1 VRDNGLPAQEWTHV
15 ADLDPRVAD
24 AALAALKDA
33 GVAAYAVPHPG
44 DAGPYL
50 DVQLPNR
57 PTDRLYVEAGARERA
72 AAVLAALERNAA
84 QDASDDAAHAR
95 SAADVDATFAD
106 IVARFE
112 LSTAVEEPL
121 SADEDRTGD
130 LIDPSEPFPS
140 GGGRVIRGAVGWDD
154 LLGDARTA
162 SGRTPAE
169 PEDEEEEEGY
179 VPPPPASIPRGTP
192 LRRFAWAGVLG
203 APVVVALCVLFS
215 YGLDGWTG
223 LFVVAAFIGGLVT
236 LVVTLEDRPL
246 DDDGPDN
253 GAVV

>member
-24 AALAALKDA
+24 AALAALRTA

-44 DAGPYL
+44 HAGPYL
-50 DVQLPNR
+50 DVQLPDR

-72 AAVLAALERNAA
+72 AAVLAELERG
-84 QDASDDAAHAR
+84 DAGRLSREPESGR

-106 IVARFE
+106 IVSRFG
-112 LSTAVEEPL
+112 LTTAAEEPF
-121 SADEDRTGD
+121 SPDETKDDG
-130 LIDPSEPFPS
+130 PS
-140 GGGRVIRGAVGWDD
+140 GAANPSPSGSGRLIRGAVGWDD
-154 LLGDARTA
+154 LLGDARLP
-162 SGRTPAE
+162 SGKTPGE
-169 PEDEEEEEGY
+169 PEEEEDGY
-179 VPPPPASIPRGTP
+179 VPPPPPTIPRGTP
-192 LRRFAWAGVLG
+192 LRRIAWAGVLG
-203 APVVVALCVLFS
+203 APVVVTLCVLFS
-215 YGLDGWTG
+215 YGLEGWAG
-223 LFVVAAFIGGLVT
+223 LLVVGAFVGGLVT

>member
-1 VRDNGLPAQEWTHV
+1 VRDNGLPAQQWTHV

-24 AALAALKDA
+24 AALDALKDA

-72 AAVLAALERNAA
+72 AAVLADLERNAA
-84 QDASDDAAHAR
+84 EGLPGDTSQGR

-112 LSTAVEEPL
+112 LSTAAEEPL
-121 SADEDRTGD
+121 SPEAADSV
-130 LIDPSEPFPS
+130 DPTHPNESFPS

-154 LLGDARTA
+154 LLGDARTP
-162 SGRTPAE
+162 SGPTPVE
-169 PEDEEEEEGY
+169 PEDEEEGY
-179 VPPPPASIPRGTP
+179 VPPPPPTIPRGTP

-203 APVVVALCVLFS
+203 APVVLALCVLFS

-223 LFVVAAFIGGLVT
+223 LFVVGAFIGGLVT
-236 LVVTLEDRPL
+236 LVVTLEDRPT